1 MASIHVKI
9 IIGVATK
16 TFKFSPEQSVADA
29 LKDIRQ
35 ANLDKQGADAE
46 GGADHGLFQA
56 ASKGKKAR
64 WLKNNRPLKFYNIT
78 SGTELE
84 YKKKHRVLRIQL
96 MDDSTRAVLIDS
108 SKPIRDNIVT
118 IGEKVMVKD
127 MDEYALRKVGS
138 SEGDWLDPDKTLY
151 EEDIADDEVLL
162 FAKRFFSNDF
172 NVDMNDPMQLHLIY
186 VQASNA
192 VVSGK
197 YDPLQRRDV
206 VELAAR
212 MCQASHGN
220 HDPNKHKPGF
230 LDLTKIVPLMWRKDK
245 KLEKDILKEHQK
257 LTGTTDIQA
266 KFRFV
271 QIVRSLKTYGITFFD
286 CVEQPKNKKKG
297 ERILLGITRDK
308 IVKMEYESREVVKEW
323 PIEQLRRWAATSNSF
338 TLDFGD
344 WSDDYFVVKTEEGDQ
359 MSKLIAGYIDLILKT
374 QTEANRM
381 AEEDDA
387 QEAEVSSV
395 AIASGVAHNSVTTS
409 YSASISGGMA
419 VPNAMNIG
427 QQVPGA
433 SRVGGLQS
441 FNVGGVGVGSAG
453 MSVTSMAFPQA
464 QKLNV
469 VDVTSALSGVRTLN
483 AEMVGGLDGFA
494 SSGSLTADQWRD
506 QLATYQDGVSDNIA
520 RLLAQ
525 ARMGA
530 GDFDMNAID
539 STARTLHQ
547 QMLGL
552 AIAAKNIASLEGDVP
567 LLNGARAVSESIAR
581 LLGHIDT
588 HKSSPGT
595 AELMYELLEA
605 EKSLQATVMALTQA
619 RQGRYVDKGAES
631 LLHDVVNDVATNLDA
646 LIEAA
651 QKASVTIQDP
661 KARAGVEAQVGNAK
675 ISRDWLI
682 GTAASLVPVVIDPN
696 ARQEMQDVTS
706 TIYSMAGKM
715 VGDSKSAGISA
726 EDQAKLDSVAG
737 RLGDALRMLV
747 SATGSAEFRGA
758 EGDLDLDTPSSMMVV
773 ALSQI
778 RKNLNNPKEMIAPT
792 KTCVAS
798 TNSIALSTKRL
809 ADASDPAARER
820 LLRAAKNLT
829 DTMNVLMD
837 AVRTLN
843 KNPGDEKAK
852 LQVTESATR
861 LEAYGQDI
869 VTDAGAT
876 AAVTALRYWGKV
888 ATGKMVKCITTT
900 NNALSSV
907 HDETT
912 KTALRSACS
921 DLNTQIDAMIRA
933 LNAAIAD
940 PENAT
945 RQEEL
950 LNLARVSI
958 PPYHSFVVTSK
969 RTQKFITDLTSK
981 QAVSYAGDEAA
992 DAIKKLEKACKVVSD
1007 LGGQTE
1013 IEEAMADFDA
1023 AQVDLD
1029 SAEFA
1034 ASQGLL
1040 AGVPGQTREAGQEL
1054 LALATRSLGSTLDRL
1069 VEAARTGGKLPAH
1082 IKDAAAAVGQLTGA
1096 ARSMASTV
1104 ADRPTQKRV
1113 IAAAKDVTADT
1124 MQLISTARVL
1134 IVDRQ
1139 DPLKQT
1145 EIGKDHTKVKSSI
1158 ASLIAAGKGLD
1169 ARELDEAMALIR
1181 AEVLKITNTLAT
1193 SASYKQA
1200 SDALTS
1206 VAKALSA
1213 AASQLVGMAR
1223 SNPRGVGS
1231 AAKIV
1236 SSTMV
1241 QLFSS
1246 TSTAA
1251 SASSEMSVGE
1261 EILKN
1266 CRALTE
1272 AMLAMMVAC
1281 KDAAA
1286 NRDAAS
1292 IDSLNGASK
1301 DVTDAI
1307 HALIVALGSATSPEC
1322 EEAVQIIQEAIGK
1335 LGTTDG
1341 VAKRTPPQLL
1351 TEFSASAQGLSS
1363 VAQRIVTA
1371 ARVSTVKLGMY
1382 AKECAVTMQNL
1393 VESSRS
1399 ASIADSGSSS
1409 SDGSTTSPVK
1419 KLSQDLQR
1427 ACQTILQNAS
1437 DAGAFM
1443 AAVKTATAAGKELLA
1458 IGKEVAA
1465 ALSGPNDKV
1474 QQQRVIKTT
1483 KIMVTQTSALAKA
1496 AQLAASDPAEK
1507 PKLVELASALKLST
1521 AEFESALTSS
1531 SAASSAAAAS
1541 AVSSDTV
1548 DPQVASSIAAATN
1561 LVGVANIALIRAS
1574 ASLAQNKTSDSAS
1587 SDLTKATMEVTEAI
1601 AQLIAAYASL
1611 NPGVQELI
1619 KLEEVIQKNA
1629 SRVEAAQIAVSTGQM
1644 EKPSDASKS
1653 HAQFITT
1660 LVEKAK
1666 AISEEVTTLASA
1678 ARETSPVLLV
1688 NAARQLGRTI
1698 PLLTTATTDSA
1709 STANAAETQ
1718 KQVLALS
1725 KELLESL
1732 LQLGRTAK
1740 STNPNDDRSLQAL
1753 QARTN
1758 GTALVLSRMLG
1769 VLQSGVAIAQD
1780 LDRIIKDLKAAL
1792 ASIGTP
1798 FAVPANKR
1806 FNDFRE
1812 DIAALLSKDMTEQV
1826 NKITMADKN
1835 SVGELGLYSG
1845 RIGEGVGKWVSGVRG
1860 AAATTADKANA
1871 ANEILSGGKDLLN
1884 ALIHMLEQA
1893 KSVAQE
1899 PANPIY
1905 QQNLRNTGP
1914 AVFSA
1919 VAKLLGAVKRGA
1931 LGEVMCDQAIELI
1944 NKAVANLASSAI
1956 FAQAGQLEPDAQS
1969 IKTPV
1974 TQLQSSI
1981 VTGAT
1986 GPTSQAV
1993 EKIASGTTVSAEE
2006 VGKASMALANAF
2018 QEVSAVTIKT
2028 ASRINDSNSQ
2038 QALLGAAKM
2047 LGIRAHQ
2054 YILAGRDYEKN
2065 RRDTTVQSSFTAAEG
2080 STRDAIAHLVQM
2092 TEKSASEAVAGERQ
2106 LESTK
2111 QQLLALLKDVPGY
2124 DSAQPNDVV
2133 KACREAAAVVADLVF
2148 ASTQEELVTA
2158 GQKAGVATEKVLNS
2172 GKAAARLSPDKAIE
2186 AEVNTAT
2193 ANFAKSMCTLLEAA
2207 KASRQDPSAQAK
2219 VEDVSSETSAAIQG
2233 VVNALRKL
2241 PDSANLSLDEGSDLE
2256 SLATTELQKCAKV
2269 IEDAAAVLAKARP
2282 ARKQKDPN
2290 IIDEETITDAILAAA
2305 IAITQATAV
2314 LVGAASSAQG
2324 ERAKTLATPAGK
2336 KYRNDPTWANGLI
2349 SASRGVAGS
2358 VKQLVSAANSA
2369 AQGKT
2374 DQEVLIASAR
2384 SVAATTAQLVTASRV
2399 KADPNSPAQISLGN
2413 AAKSVTAATG
2423 KLVSAAQSA
2432 AQWQEEAEMAIDDDL
2447 GFAGSTKAK
2456 FDQQIRILK
2465 LEAEIERERKRLANM
2480 NKKEY
2485 QN

>member
-1 MASIHVKI
+1 
-9 IIGVATK
+9 
-16 TFKFSPEQSVADA
+16 
-29 LKDIRQ
+29 
-35 ANLDKQGADAE
+35 
-46 GGADHGLFQA
+46 
-56 ASKGKKAR
+56 
-64 WLKNNRPLKFYNIT
+64 LKFYNIT

-84 YKKKHRVLRIQL
+84 YKKMHRVLKIQL
-96 MDDSTRAVLIDS
+96 MDESKKAVLIDS
-108 SKPIRDNIVT
+108 SKPIRDNIVS

-127 MDEYALRKVGS
+127 MEEYALRRLTAA
-138 SEGDWLDPDKTLY
+138 EGDWLDPDKTLY
-151 EEDIADDEVLL
+151 EEDIGDDEVLL
-162 FAKRFFSNDF
+162 FAKRFFANDF

-197 YDPLQRRDV
+197 YDPLQRREVID
-206 VELAAR
+206 LAAR
-212 MCQASHGN
+212 ILQATYGN

-230 LDLTKIVPLMWRKDK
+230 IELAKIVPLMWRKDK
-245 KLEKDILKEHQK
+245 KIEKDVLKEHQK
-257 LTGTTDIQA
+257 LVGTSDITA

-286 CVEQPKNKKKG
+286 CVEQLKTKKKG
-297 ERILLGITRDK
+297 ERMLLGITRDK
-308 IVKMEYESREVVKEW
+308 IVKMNFETREVVKEW

-344 WSDDYFVVKTEEGDQ
+344 WNDDYFVVKTEEGEQ

-387 QEAEVSSV
+387 QEAQIGNVAMASGTAYSSV
-395 AIASGVAHNSVTTS
+395 TQSFTAGVGS
-409 YSASISGGMA
+409 GMA
-419 VPNAMNIG
+419 VPNAMNLA

-433 SRVGGLQS
+433 SRIGGMQGYS
-441 FNVGGVGVGSAG
+441 VGGVGSGIAG
-453 MSVTSMAFPQA
+453 MSVTSMAYPLA

-469 VDVTSALSGVRTLN
+469 VDISSALSGVKTLN
-483 AEMVGGLDGFA
+483 GEMVGGLDGFA
-494 SSGSLTADQWRD
+494 SSGNLTADQWRD

-520 RLLAQ
+520 KLLAQ

-530 GDFDMNAID
+530 GDFDLNAID

-552 AIAAKNIASLEGDVP
+552 AVAAKNIASLEGDLP

-581 LLGHIDT
+581 LLGHIDQ
-588 HKSSPGT
+588 HKDSPGS
-595 AELMYELLEA
+595 ALAMELLEA
-605 EKSLQATVMALTQA
+605 EKSLQATILALTQA
-619 RQGRYVDKGAES
+619 RQGRYADKGAE
-631 LLHDVVNDVATNLDA
+631 LLMFECVGDIASNLDA
-646 LIEAA
+646 LIDAA
-651 QKASVTIQDP
+651 GSASIHIQDP
-661 KARAGVEAQVGNAK
+661 GARANIEGQVGNAK
-675 ISRDWLI
+675 VSRDWLI
-682 GTAASLVPVVIDPN
+682 GTANSLVPVVVDPN
-696 ARQEMQDVTS
+696 ARTEMQAVTTS
-706 TIYSMAGKM
+706 IYSMAGKL
-715 VGDSKSAGISA
+715 VGDAKSAGITSA
-726 EDQAKLDSVAG
+726 DQSRLDTVAG

-747 SATGSAEFRGA
+747 ACSNTAEHRGA
-758 EGDLDLDTPSSMMVV
+758 DGDLDLDTPSSMLVV

-778 RKNLNNPKEMIAPT
+778 RKNLENPKEMIGPT
-792 KTCVAS
+792 KTCVSA
-798 TNSIALSTKRL
+798 TNSLATSTKRL
-809 ADASDPAARER
+809 ADASDPAVRDR
-820 LLRAAKNLT
+820 LLKAAKNLT
-829 DTMNVLMD
+829 ETMQTLMD
-837 AVRTLN
+837 SVRTLN

-852 LQVTESATR
+852 TQVIDSASR
-861 LEAYGQDI
+861 LESYGQDI

-876 AAVTALRYWGKV
+876 AAVAALRYWSKA
-888 ATGKMVKCITTT
+888 ATGKMVKCITMTHDS
-900 NNALSSV
+900 LVSV
-907 HDETT
+907 TDETT
-912 KTALRSACS
+912 RQALLNSCS
-921 DLNTQIDAMIRA
+921 DLNRQIDAMVRA

-940 PENAT
+940 PENAA

-958 PPYHSFVVTSK
+958 PAYHGFVVTSK
-969 RTQKFITDLTSK
+969 RTQKFITDLNKK
-981 QAVSYAGDEAA
+981 QAVSYAGDEAG
-992 DAIKKLEKACKVVSD
+992 DSIKKLEKACKVVSD

-1054 LALATRSLGSTLDRL
+1054 LALATRSLNGTLERL
-1069 VEAARTGGKLPAH
+1069 VDASRTGGKLPTH
-1082 IKDAAAAVGQLTGA
+1082 IKDAAAAVGQLCGA

-1104 ADRPTQKRV
+1104 TDRPTQKRV
-1113 IAAAKDVTADT
+1113 IAAAKEVTADT

-1139 DPLKQT
+1139 DQLKQS
-1145 EIGKDHTKVKSSI
+1145 EVGKDHTKVKSSI

-1169 ARELDEAMALIR
+1169 ARELDEAMAMIR
-1181 AEVLKITNTLAT
+1181 AEVLKISNTVPTA
-1193 SASYKQA
+1193 ANYKQA
-1200 SDALTS
+1200 SEALTS

-1241 QLFSS
+1241 QLFTA
-1246 TSTAA
+1246 TSVAA
-1251 SASSEMSVGE
+1251 SAASEATVGE
-1261 EILKN
+1261 EVLKN
-1266 CRALTE
+1266 ARNLTN
-1272 AMLAMMVAC
+1272 AMLSMFVAS

-1292 IDSLNGASK
+1292 IDLLNGASK

-1307 HALIVALGSATSPEC
+1307 QGLIVALGSATSPEC
-1322 EEAVQIIQEAIGK
+1322 EEAVQMIQEAIAK
-1335 LGTTDG
+1335 LGTTEG
-1341 VAKRTPPQLL
+1341 VTKRSPPQLL
-1351 TEFSASAQGLSS
+1351 TEFSASTQGLSS

-1382 AKECAVTMQNL
+1382 AKECAVTIQNL
-1393 VESSRS
+1393 VDSARSS
-1399 ASIADSGSSS
+1399 SIAEAGSSS
-1409 SDGSTTSPVK
+1409 GASSGSPVT

-1427 ACQTILQNAS
+1427 ACQTLIQNPKDNATL
-1437 DAGAFM
+1437 M

-1465 ALSGPNDKV
+1465 ALSGPDDKA

-1483 KIMVTQTSALAKA
+1483 KIMVTQTSALAKS
-1496 AQLAASDPAEK
+1496 AQLAAADPANRSQLLEFATALK
-1507 PKLVELASALKLST
+1507 ASTIEFEAALNASSTASA
-1521 AEFESALTSS
+1521 
-1531 SAASSAAAAS
+1531 AASSA

-1548 DPQVASSIAAATN
+1548 DPQVASSISAASN

-1574 ASLAQNKTSDSAS
+1574 ASLAQNKTSDQAS
-1587 SDLTKATMEVTEAI
+1587 GDLTKATVEVTEAI

-1619 KLEEVIQKNA
+1619 KLEDQIQKA
-1629 SRVEAAQIAVSTGQM
+1629 SGRVESAQIAVSTGHM
-1644 EKPSDASKS
+1644 DKPSDASKT
-1653 HAQFITT
+1653 HAQFIQH
-1660 LVEKAK
+1660 LVENAK
-1666 AISEEVTTLASA
+1666 SISEEVTNLAAA
-1678 ARETSPVLLV
+1678 ARETTPLLLV
-1688 NAARQLGRTI
+1688 NAARQMGRTVGV
-1698 PLLTTATTDSA
+1698 LAVSTTDSA

-1725 KELLESL
+1725 KELLDSL
-1732 LQLGRTAK
+1732 MQLARTAK
-1740 STNPNDDRSLQAL
+1740 STNPTDERSLQAL

-1780 LDRIIKDLKAAL
+1780 LDRIIKEIKNAIASL
-1792 ASIGTP
+1792 ATP
-1798 FAVPANKR
+1798 FAVPTGKR

-1812 DIAALLSKDMTEQV
+1812 DIALMLSKDLTEQV

-1845 RIGEGVGKWVSGVRG
+1845 RIGEGLGKWVSGVRG
-1860 AAATTADKANA
+1860 AAATTADKATA
-1871 ANEILSGGKDLLN
+1871 AKDIMGGGKDLLT
-1884 ALIHMLEQA
+1884 ALVTMLEQA
-1893 KSVAQE
+1893 KAVAQE
-1899 PANPIY
+1899 PANPIF
-1905 QQNLRNTGP
+1905 QQSLRNTGP
-1914 AVFSA
+1914 AVFSN
-1919 VAKLLGAVKRGA
+1919 VAKLLGAIKRGA

-1944 NKAVANLASSAI
+1944 NKAVASIASSAI
-1956 FAQAGQLEPDAQS
+1956 FAQAGQLEADQAAV
-1969 IKTPV
+1969 KVPV
-1974 TQLQSSI
+1974 TQLQSAI
-1981 VTGAT
+1981 VSGAT
-1986 GPTSQAV
+1986 GPVTDSV
-1993 EKIASGTTVSAEE
+1993 VSVSKGTAISAED
-2006 VGKASMALANAF
+2006 VGKAALALANSF
-2018 QEVSAVTIKT
+2018 NDVSVATIRT
-2028 ASRINDSNSQ
+2028 ASRINDANAQ

-2054 YILAGRDYEKN
+2054 YILAGRDFEKN
-2065 RRDTTVQSSFTAAEG
+2065 RRDSTVQSSFATAET
-2080 STRDAIAHLVQM
+2080 SMRDAIAHLVQV
-2092 TEKSASEAVAGERQ
+2092 TETSAAEAAAGERQ

-2111 QQLLALLKDVPGY
+2111 QQILALLKNVPGY
-2124 DSAQPNDVV
+2124 DSALPADVV
-2133 KACREAAAVVADLVF
+2133 KSCREAAAVVADLVF
-2148 ASTQEELVTA
+2148 ATNQEELVVA
-2158 GQKAGVATEKVLNS
+2158 GQKAAVCTEKVLNA

-2186 AEVNTAT
+2186 AEVNASTA
-2193 ANFAKSMCTLLEAA
+2193 AFAKSMCALLEVA
-2207 KASRQDPSAQAK
+2207 KSSRQDPGAQAK
-2219 VEDVSSETSAAIQG
+2219 VEDTSSETTAAIQG
-2233 VVNALRKL
+2233 VVTALRKL

-2256 SLATTELQKCAKV
+2256 TLATTELQKCAKV
-2269 IEDAAAVLAKARP
+2269 IEEAAALLMKARP

-2314 LVGAASSAQG
+2314 LVGAASTAQG
-2324 ERAKTLATPAGK
+2324 EREKTLATPAGK

-2358 VKQLVSAANSA
+2358 VKQLVSAANGA
-2369 AQGKT
+2369 AQGKA

-2384 SVAATTAQLVTASRV
+2384 SVAASTTQLVTASRV
-2399 KADPNSPAQISLGN
+2399 KADPNSPAQINLGN
-2413 AAKSVTAATG
+2413 AAKAVTGATG

-2432 AQWQEEAEMAIDDDL
+2432 AQWKEEAEAAMDDDL

-2465 LEAEIERERKRLANM
+2465 LEAEIERERKRLATM